1 MPELGEEQVQVVW
14 ALDDMHRS
22 LVQVDGTLQ
31 VLQVDVQVQADV
43 AQVLELV
50 GVEQVVGKGQVEDEG
65 LVEDEEQVLGPVLD
79 GDASLVVASLVS
91 ELQNRQRA

>member
-1 MPELGEEQVQVVW
+1 MVW

-31 VLQVDVQVQADV
+31 VLQVDVQVQVDM

-50 GVEQVVGKGQVEDEG
+50 GVAQVVGKGQVEDEG
-65 LVEDEEQVLGPVLD
+65 QVLGPGLD

-91 ELQNRQRA
+91 ELQN

>member
-1 MPELGEEQVQVVW
+1 MQQVQVDDKLQVQGGGVPELGEEQVQVVW

-50 GVEQVVGKGQVEDEG
+50 GVEQVVGKGQVE
-65 LVEDEEQVLGPVLD
+65 VEDEGEV
-79 GDASLVVASLVS
+79 
-91 ELQNRQRA
+91 